1 MATTDDK
8 KIIFSMVGVSKTITQ
23 NQKQVLKNIYLS
35 FFYGAKIG
43 IIGLNGSGKTTLMKI
58 IAGLEQPS
66 QGEVVWSPGYSVGY
80 LEQEPY
86 LDDEKTVL
94 EVVKEGVKN
103 VVDALDE
110 YNAINDK
117 FGLPEYYEDEDKMNA
132 LFARQGELQD
142 ILDATDAW
150 NLDSRLERAMDALRC
165 PPADQKCAV
174 LSGGERRR
182 VALCRLLLQKPDV
195 LLLDEPTN
203 HLDAE
208 SIDWLEQHLQQYE
221 GTVICVTHDRYF
233 LDDVAGWILEL
244 DRGEGIPWQG
254 NYSSWLDQKTKR
266 MAQEEKTAS
275 KRQKTLQRELEWVRM
290 APKAR
295 QAKGKARL
303 NSYEQMLNQE
313 QKEREEK
320 LEIFIPNGPRLG
332 NKVIEA
338 QHVRKA
344 FGEKVLFNDLNF
356 MLPPNGIVGVIGPNG
371 AGKTTLFRLIMG
383 LETTDAGSFEVG
395 ETVKLAYVDQQHKDI
410 DPGKSVYDVIAQ
422 GNETIRMGGRDV
434 NARAYISRFN
444 FSGTD
449 QNKLCG
455 VLSGGERNRLQ
466 LALALKQE
474 GNVLLLDE
482 PTNDIDV
489 NTLRALEEGLEAFAG
504 CAVVISHDRWFLDRI
519 CTHILAFEGNGEVF
533 YFEGSYSEY
542 EINKARRLGTDG
554 EIKKG
559 RYRKL
564 MED

>member
-1 MATTDDK
+1 MATVDDK

-266 MAQEEKTAS
+266 MAQEEKVAS
-275 KRQKTLQRELEWVRM
+275 KRRKTLERELEWVRM

-303 NSYEQMLNQE
+303 KSYESMLNQE
-313 QKEREEK
+313 QREREEK

-338 QHVRKA
+338 HGLCKA
-344 FGEKVLFNDLNF
+344 YGDKTLIKDLDF

-371 AGKTTLFRLIMG
+371 AGKTTLFRMIMG
-383 LETTDAGSFEVG
+383 LESPDAGTFEVG
-395 ETVKLAYVDQQHKDI
+395 ETVKLAYVDQSHKDI
-410 DPGKSVYDVIAQ
+410 TADASVFQVVSQ
-422 GNETIRMGGRDV
+422 GNELIRMGGRDI
-434 NARAYISRFN
+434 NTRAYLSRFN
-444 FSGTD
+444 FTGAD
-449 QNKLCG
+449 QEKKCG
-455 VLSGGERNRLQ
+455 VLSGGERNRLH
-466 LALALKQE
+466 LAMALKEE

-519 CTHILAFEGNGEVF
+519 CTHILAYEGNGEVF
-533 YFEGSYSEY
+533 FFEGSYSEY
-542 EINKARRLGTDG
+542 EQNRCKRLGI
-554 EIKKG
+554 EEPKRI

-564 MED
+564 DD